1 MILHTLTHAHS
12 NNRNT
17 KPRILLLII
26 RIQLWGRW
34 PSCIFTGTYSAIR
47 QSWAFNFLL
56 VFSSLSVYF
65 SLCLF
70 LSQPLCLSF
79 FYSTIHISHLFTV
92 TILYLSIFSLF
103 LSVLYICTFSHC
115 TLSFLYSSALNLY
128 IYFSLIVSM
137 LPGPFKK
144 NFFFILLFSFCRYL

>member
-56 VFSSLSVYF
+56 VFSLFVSF
-65 SLCLF
+65 SLNLF
-70 LSQPLCLSF
+70 VFFFLFYNTYLS
-79 FYSTIHISHLFTV
+79 LFTV
-92 TILYLSIFSLF
+92 TVLYLSIFSLF

-115 TLSFLYSSALNLY
+115 TLSLLYFDSQFIHL
-128 IYFSLIVSM
+128 
-137 LPGPFKK
+137 
-144 NFFFILLFSFCRYL
+144 FFFDRFNVAWTL